1 MDLAPP
7 LAQASL
13 LLKNLQ
19 QLQVPQVLALQVP
32 THKAQAP
39 QKQAQLKVKK
49 LWQNKRWVVDKP
61 AWDETVVVKEAWD
74 EAIYERKRFYKT
86 SDGKVFDNVE
96 DLIAYTNK
104 VAVSTG
110 VVLSDSS
117 FYKKVLVKT
126 EHHPAQ
132 TKVVHHPEQGHWE

>member
-1 MDLAPP
+1 MG
-7 LAQASL
+7 
-13 LLKNLQ
+13 
-19 QLQVPQVLALQVP
+19 
-32 THKAQAP
+32 
-39 QKQAQLKVKK
+39 
-49 LWQNKRWVVDKP
+49 
-61 AWDETVVVKEAWD
+61 
-74 EAIYERKRFYKT
+74 KT

-96 DLIAYTNK
+96 DLIAYTKK

-117 FYKKVLVKT
+117 FYKKVSVKT